1 MFIEQPPRCFRHL
14 LPKAIWRLPK
24 KEKTIFLTFD
34 DGPIPDVTPF
44 VLDLLKEHNIKAT
57 FFCVGDNVRKYPNLF
72 ERLISEGHQVGN
84 HTFNHLQGF
93 KNPLRFYSENVE
105 KADELIHS
113 QFFRPPH
120 GQFSFFHKWSLKKK
134 YKIVLWDLV
143 TRDYNRNLSGE
154 EVFSFVQKYVRNGSI
169 IVFHDSLKA
178 EKNLRYA
185 LPKTIDYLIENGY
198 RFEVIT
204 ENTINQKQ
212 II

>member
-1 MFIEQPPRCFRHL
+1 MSS
-14 LPKAIWRLPK
+14 K
-24 KEKTIFLTFD
+24 
-34 DGPIPDVTPF
+34 
-44 VLDLLKEHNIKAT
+44 
-57 FFCVGDNVRKYPNLF
+57 
-72 ERLISEGHQVGN
+72 
-84 HTFNHLQGF
+84 
-93 KNPLRFYSENVE
+93 YSENVE

-120 GQFSFFHKWSLKKK
+120 GQFSFFHKWRLKKK